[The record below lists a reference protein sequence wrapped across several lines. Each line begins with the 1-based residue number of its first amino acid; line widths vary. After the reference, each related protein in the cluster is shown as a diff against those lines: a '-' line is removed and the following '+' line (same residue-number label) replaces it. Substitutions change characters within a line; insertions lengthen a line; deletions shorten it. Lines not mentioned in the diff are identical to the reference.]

1 MSEAVLIRGRH
12 VLTSAAPESY
22 TDGAVRLSEGR
33 ITHVGAYRD
42 LAARFPGHPVHG
54 GPNDIVTPGFVN
66 AHGHFSEALLA
77 GMAEQYEL
85 NAWIRALIAPVAPHL
100 RREDAYVGTLLA
112 GIQMLH
118 SGVTLVND
126 MFVCDPVGPEP
137 VTPGVVQALDE
148 LGLRG
153 VVAFGAGDA
162 RPGVERAAL
171 VREHEELERAAAA
184 SRLCRFRVGITV
196 VSAQSPE
203 LFDQSVRMAVD
214 GGHGAHLHLHEVR
227 EEAVEVRA
235 RHGSSAVEYCAD
247 RGLFDAPVLAAH
259 CVWNS
264 RRDMVLLAEHG
275 VGVAHNPVANMVLGS
290 GVCPLPELRELGVEV
305 GIGVDGAASNDRQD
319 MTEAIKAT
327 VLLQRV
333 HHLRASAMS
342 ARDAFRM
349 ATIGGARALGMGA
362 EVGSL
367 EPGKAADVVVLDG
380 DSPALA
386 NVHDPVQSV
395 VYCAGPREV
404 KEVWV
409 DGRQVVAGG
418 EAVSVRP
425 ADVVARSRDAA
436 ASLVRRSGLHDLSV
450 LAGTGGPS

>member
-1 MSEAVLIRGRH
+1 MNGAVLIRGRH
-12 VLTSAAPESY
+12 VLTSATPESV
-22 TDGAVRLSEGR
+22 TDGAVRLSAGR
-33 ITHVGAYRD
+33 ITHVGAYRE
-42 LAARFPGHPVHG
+42 LAARFPDDPVHG

-85 NAWIRALIAPVAPHL
+85 DGWIRELIAPVAPHL

-112 GIQMLH
+112 GIQMLR

-162 RPGVERAAL
+162 RPGVEKAA
-171 VREHEELERAAAA
+171 VIREHEALEKAAAV

-196 VSAQSPE
+196 VAAQSPE

-214 GGHGAHLHLHEVR
+214 GGHGAHIHLHEVR
-227 EEAVEVRA
+227 EEAAGVRA
-235 RHGSSAVEYCAD
+235 RHGLSAVEYCAD

-264 RRDMVLLAEHG
+264 RRDLALLADHG

-290 GVCPLPELRELGVEV
+290 GVCPLPELGALGVDV

-319 MTEAIKAT
+319 MTEAVKTA

-333 HHLRASAMS
+333 HHLRASALS

-349 ATIGGARALGMGA
+349 ATIGGARALNMGA

-367 EPGKAADVVVLDG
+367 EPGKAADVVVFDG
-380 DSPALA
+380 ESPALA

-409 DGRQVVAGG
+409 DGRPVVVGG
-418 EAVSVRP
+418 EVTSVRT
-425 ADVVARSRDAA
+425 ADAVARSREAA
-436 ASLVRRSGLHDLSV
+436 VSLVRRAGLADLSL
-450 LAGTGGPS
+450 LARV

>member
-1 MSEAVLIRGRH
+1 MNGAVLIRGRH
-12 VLTSAAPESY
+12 VLTSAAPESV
-22 TDGAVRLSEGR
+22 TDGAVRLSAGR
-33 ITHVGAYRD
+33 ITHVGAYRE
-42 LAARFPGHPVHG
+42 LAARFPDDPVHG

-85 NAWIRALIAPVAPHL
+85 DGWIRELIAPVAPHL

-112 GIQMLH
+112 GIQMLR

-162 RPGVERAAL
+162 RPGVEKAA
-171 VREHEELERAAAA
+171 VIREHEALEKAAAA

-196 VSAQSPE
+196 VAAQSPE

-214 GGHGAHLHLHEVR
+214 GGHGAHIHLHEVR
-227 EEAVEVRA
+227 EEAAGVRA
-235 RHGSSAVEYCAD
+235 RHGLSAVEYCAD

-264 RRDMVLLAEHG
+264 RRDLALLADHG

-290 GVCPLPELRELGVEV
+290 GCARCPNSARSG
-305 GIGVDGAASNDRQD
+305 S
-319 MTEAIKAT
+319 TS
-327 VLLQRV
+327 
-333 HHLRASAMS
+333 ASAWT
-342 ARDAFRM
+342 A
-349 ATIGGARALGMGA
+349 
-362 EVGSL
+362 
-367 EPGKAADVVVLDG
+367 
-380 DSPALA
+380 
-386 NVHDPVQSV
+386 
-395 VYCAGPREV
+395 
-404 KEVWV
+404 
-409 DGRQVVAGG
+409 
-418 EAVSVRP
+418 RP
-425 ADVVARSRDAA
+425 ATTAR
-436 ASLVRRSGLHDLSV
+436 
-450 LAGTGGPS
+450 T